1 MFGFLNRL
9 RGTETRSSEID
20 VGSLYASFF
29 QFGGGSYSFAQSP
42 AILVSSLGVLDN
54 SGALLTQSR
63 RLARTSPLLIAYRA
77 IIETGLLTG
86 AAEAPE
92 LPDTV
97 PEAVAEAV
105 ADLWIDAHD
114 CDRERDLLDRLVT
127 DGEFLEL
134 DDGTIVP
141 PDGFEPIMAGPKW
154 NREVVGYK
162 IGTGSRARMAG
173 LRYIGDRPMG
183 ASRALPWI
191 APALPPAAGLLN
203 ARIGAA
209 HALGTMAKIAS
220 VISNASPDR
229 ITASAGVRSGLVD
242 QAGTAEAER
251 QPIHSANVGSVPYL
265 RIGEEVKRIQTG
277 PDETARKYESQLE
290 KDVSSALNMPLSELL
305 SDYSSGSFSN
315 LRMAWADALAE
326 KTRRRRWWHRHYR
339 LPLYLE
345 ILSDA
350 FAAGRLPRMNMGTMA
365 ALKKPSWPGPK
376 PIPPEPLKQAQTL
389 AVLTDKGILDPDDAR
404 EQLET

>member
-29 QFGGGSYSFAQSP
+29 QFGGGSYSWAQSP
-42 AILVSSLGVLDN
+42 AILVSSLSVLDN
-54 SGALLTQSR
+54 SGAILTQSR
-63 RLARTSPLLIAYRA
+63 RLGRTSPLLIAYRA

-154 NREVVGYK
+154 NREVVGYQD
-162 IGTGSRARMAG
+162 RHG
-173 LRYIGDRPMG
+173 LTRPHGGPALHRRSPHGREPRLAVDRPG
-183 ASRALPWI
+183 ASPGGWPVEREDRGRAC
-191 APALPPAAGLLN
+191 
-203 ARIGAA
+203 ARHHGE
-209 HALGTMAKIAS
+209 
-220 VISNASPDR
+220 NRQRDR
-229 ITASAGVRSGLVD
+229 
-242 QAGTAEAER
+242 ER
-251 QPIHSANVGSVPYL
+251 
-265 RIGEEVKRIQTG
+265 
-277 PDETARKYESQLE
+277 
-290 KDVSSALNMPLSELL
+290 
-305 SDYSSGSFSN
+305 
-315 LRMAWADALAE
+315 
-326 KTRRRRWWHRHYR
+326 
-339 LPLYLE
+339 
-345 ILSDA
+345 
-350 FAAGRLPRMNMGTMA
+350 
-365 ALKKPSWPGPK
+365 
-376 PIPPEPLKQAQTL
+376 EP
-389 AVLTDKGILDPDDAR
+389 
-404 EQLET
+404 

>member
-9 RGTETRSSEID
+9 RGPETRSAEID
-20 VGSLYASFF
+20 LGALYQSVFA
-29 QFGGGSYSFAQSP
+29 FGGGSYSWSQSP

-54 SGALLTQSR
+54 AGALLTESR
-63 RLARTSPLLIAYRA
+63 RLGRTSPLLIAYRA
-77 IIETGLLTG
+77 VIESGVLTG
-86 AAEAPE
+86 EAEEP
-92 LPDTV
+92 LFGDTV
-97 PEAVAEAV
+97 PAHVVEAVAT
-105 ADLWIDAHD
+105 LWIDGHD
-114 CDRERDLLDRLVT
+114 TDRERDLLDRLVL

-141 PDGFEPIMAGPKW
+141 ADAFEPIMAGPKW
-154 NREVVGYK
+154 NREVAAYK
-162 IGTGSRARMAG
+162 IGSGSRARTAG
-173 LRYIGDRPMG
+173 LRYVGDRPMG

-191 APALPPAAGLLN
+191 APALPASAGLLS

-220 VISNASPDR
+220 VISNASADR

-265 RIGEEVKRIQTG
+265 RIGEEVKRIQAG
-277 PDETARKYESQLE
+277 PDQTSREYEGQLE
-290 KDVSSALNMPLSELL
+290 KDVSSSLNMPLSELL

-315 LRMAWADALAE
+315 LRMAWQDAEREIA
-326 KTRRRRWWHRHYR
+326 RRRRWWHRRYR

-350 FAAGRLPRMNMGTMA
+350 FAAGRLPRMNMQTMA
-365 ALKKPSWPGPK
+365 EIKKPAWRGPK
-376 PIPPEPLKQAQTL
+376 RLPPQPEKEAQSL
-389 AVLTDKGILDPDDAR
+389 ALLAREGIITADDAR
-404 EQLET
+404 DQLET

>member
-1 MFGFLNRL
+1 MF
-9 RGTETRSSEID
+9 
-20 VGSLYASFF
+20 A
-29 QFGGGSYSFAQSP
+29 FGGGSYSWAQSP
-42 AILVSSLGVLDN
+42 AILVASLSVLDN
-54 SGALLTQSR
+54 AGALVNESR
-63 RLARTSPLLIAYRA
+63 RLGRTSPLLIAYRA
-77 IIETGLLTG
+77 IIEAGLLTG

-92 LPDTV
+92 FADSV
-97 PEAVAEAV
+97 PEAVGEAV
-105 ADLWIDAHD
+105 AALWIDAHNV
-114 CDRERDLLDRLVT
+114 DRERDLLDRLVL

-141 PDGFEPIMAGPKW
+141 PDGFEPILAGPKW

-162 IGTGSRARMAG
+162 IGTGSRARTAG

-191 APALPPAAGLLN
+191 APALPSAAGLLN
-203 ARIGAA
+203 ARTGAA
-209 HALGTMAKIAS
+209 HALGAMAKIAS
-220 VISNASPDR
+220 VVSNASPDR

-242 QAGTAEAER
+242 QAGTAEPER
-251 QPIHSANVGSVPYL
+251 QPIHSANIGSVPYL
-265 RIGEEVKRIQTG
+265 RIGEEVKRIQAG
-277 PDETARKYESQLE
+277 PDEVSRKYEGQLE

-345 ILSDA
+345 TLSDA

-389 AVLTDKGILDPDDAR
+389 ALLTDKGILDPDDAR